1 MCLMSI
7 HITDVFFNF
16 ATDKTVMRMETFYH
30 GTSVLFKKFDI
41 AHALE
46 GDGKAKFGF
55 GTYVTE
61 SYTSAAHYAYNKK
74 RPENKDY
81 YVYTLEIPDMTEDN
95 HLFSIRT
102 VHPSII
108 ERTEKLLGEHVPDE
122 ACAVGKFFRKYVG
135 NRLTGKSG
143 TVKQL
148 TGSADL
154 NAEKA
159 AAKFFSEIGL
169 EFFAWPQ
176 AQSKPDGLT
185 NRVVLNI
192 NKIRIIRIDKV
203 DLDPKKFQLVEG
215 SEKEIPLDSF

>member
-1 MCLMSI
+1 
-7 HITDVFFNF
+7 
-16 ATDKTVMRMETFYH
+16 MEILFH
-30 GTSVLFKKFDI
+30 GTSLLFKKFDI

-74 RPENKDY
+74 RPENKNY
-81 YVYTLEIPDMTEDN
+81 YVYTLEIPDMSADN
-95 HLFSIRT
+95 HLFSIRP

-108 ERTEKLLGEHVPDE
+108 ERTEKALGEQIPEE
-122 ACAVGKFFRKYVG
+122 ARRVGKYFRKYVG
-135 NRLTGKSG
+135 NRLTGKEG

-148 TGSADL
+148 IGSADL
-154 NAEKA
+154 DAEKVA
-159 AAKFFSEIGL
+159 SKFFSEIGL
-169 EFFAWPQ
+169 EYFAWPQ

-192 NKIRIIRIDKV
+192 DKIRIVRIDKV
-203 DLDPKKFQLVEG
+203 ELDLKKFQLIEG
-215 SEKEIPLDSF
+215 SEKEILLDSF

>member
-1 MCLMSI
+1 MCLMSK
-7 HITDVFFNF
+7 HITDVFLNF

-81 YVYTLEIPDMTEDN
+81 YVYTLEIPDMTDDN
-95 HLFSIRT
+95 HLFSVRH

-108 ERTEKLLGEHVPDE
+108 EHVESALGERIPEEARTPILMQRKLLQSSSV
-122 ACAVGKFFRKYVG
+122 
-135 NRLTGKSG
+135 RLAWSISHGHKLRPSQMG
-143 TVKQL
+143 SLTV
-148 TGSADL
+148 
-154 NAEKA
+154 
-159 AAKFFSEIGL
+159 
-169 EFFAWPQ
+169 
-176 AQSKPDGLT
+176 
-185 NRVVLNI
+185 
-192 NKIRIIRIDKV
+192 
-203 DLDPKKFQLVEG
+203 
-215 SEKEIPLDSF
+215 

>member
-1 MCLMSI
+1 
-7 HITDVFFNF
+7 
-16 ATDKTVMRMETFYH
+16 METFFH

-74 RPENKDY
+74 RPENKNY
-81 YVYTLEIPDMTEDN
+81 YVYTLEIPDMTAEN
-95 HLFSIRT
+95 HLFSCRP

-108 ERTEKLLGEHVPDE
+108 ERTEKALGEQIPDE
-122 ACAVGKFFRKYVG
+122 ARQVGKFFRKYVG
-135 NRLTGKSG
+135 NRLTGKTG

-148 TGSADL
+148 VGSADL
-154 NAEKA
+154 DAEKA
-159 AAKFFSEIGL
+159 ASKFFSEIGL
-169 EFFAWPQ
+169 EYFAWPQ
-176 AQSKPDGLT
+176 AQTNPNGLT

-192 NKIRIIRIDKV
+192 DKIRIVRIDKV
-203 DLDPKKFQLVEG
+203 ELDPKKFQLIEG
-215 SEKEIPLDSF
+215 SQKEVALDSI

>member
-1 MCLMSI
+1 MEI
-7 HITDVFFNF
+7 FF
-16 ATDKTVMRMETFYH
+16 H
-30 GTSVLFKKFDI
+30 GTSMLFKKFDI

-74 RPENKDY
+74 RPENKNY
-81 YVYTLEIPDMTEDN
+81 YVYTLEIPDMSADN
-95 HLFSIRT
+95 HLFSIRP

-108 ERTEKLLGEHVPDE
+108 ERTEKALGEQIPDE
-122 ACAVGKFFRKYVG
+122 ARRVGKYFRKYVG
-135 NRLTGKSG
+135 NRLTGKEG

-148 TGSADL
+148 IGSADL
-154 NAEKA
+154 DAEKVA
-159 AAKFFSEIGL
+159 SKFFSEIGL
-169 EFFAWPQ
+169 EYFAWPQ

-192 NKIRIIRIDKV
+192 DKIRIVRIDKV
-203 DLDPKKFQLVEG
+203 EHDLKKFQLIEG
-215 SEKEIPLDSF
+215 SEKEILLDSF

>member
-1 MCLMSI
+1 MEI
-7 HITDVFFNF
+7 FF
-16 ATDKTVMRMETFYH
+16 H

-74 RPENKDY
+74 RPENKNY
-81 YVYTLEIPDMTEDN
+81 YVYTLEIPDMSADN
-95 HLFSIRT
+95 HLFSIRP
-102 VHPSII
+102 VHPSLI
-108 ERTEKLLGEHVPDE
+108 ERTEKALGEQIPDE
-122 ACAVGKFFRKYVG
+122 ARRVGKYFRKYVG
-135 NRLTGKSG
+135 NRLTGKEG

-148 TGSADL
+148 IGSADL
-154 NAEKA
+154 DAEKVA
-159 AAKFFSEIGL
+159 SKFFSEIGL
-169 EFFAWPQ
+169 EYFAWPQ

-192 NKIRIIRIDKV
+192 DKIRIVRIDKV
-203 DLDPKKFQLVEG
+203 ELDPKKFQLIEG
-215 SEKEIPLDSF
+215 SEEEITLDNF

>member
-1 MCLMSI
+1 
-7 HITDVFFNF
+7 
-16 ATDKTVMRMETFYH
+16 MEKFYH

-61 SYTSAAHYAYNKK
+61 KYTTAAHYAYNKK

-81 YVYTLEIPDMTEDN
+81 YVYTVEIPDITDDN
-95 HLFSIRT
+95 HLSYT
-102 VHPSII
+102 KPVPPSII
-108 ERTEKLLGEHVPDE
+108 ERTEKALGEKIPDE
-122 ACAVGKFFRKYVG
+122 VKALSKEFRKYVG
-135 NRLTGKSG
+135 NRLTGKTG
-143 TVKQL
+143 TTKQL
-148 TGSADL
+148 IDKADL
-154 NAEKA
+154 DAEKA

-169 EFFAWPQ
+169 EYFAWPQ
-176 AQSKPDGLT
+176 AQTKPDGLT

-192 NKIRIIRIDKV
+192 DKIRIVRIDKV
-203 DLDPKKFQLVEG
+203 ELDPKKFHLIEG

>member
-1 MCLMSI
+1 
-7 HITDVFFNF
+7 
-16 ATDKTVMRMETFYH
+16 METFYH

-55 GTYVTE
+55 GIYVTE

-81 YVYTLEIPDMTEDN
+81 YVYTLEIPDMTKDN
-95 HLFSIRT
+95 HLFSLRP

-108 ERTEKLLGEHVPDE
+108 ERTEKALGEQIPEE
-122 ACAVGKFFRKYVG
+122 ACAVGKFLRKYVG
-135 NRLTGKSG
+135 NRLTGKEG
-143 TVKQL
+143 TVKQFID
-148 TGSADL
+148 SADL
-154 NAEKA
+154 DAEKA
-159 AAKFFSEIGL
+159 ASKFFSEIGL
-169 EFFAWPQ
+169 EYFAWPQ

-192 NKIRIIRIDKV
+192 DKIRIVRIDKV
-203 DLDPKKFQLVEG
+203 ELDPKKFQLIEG
-215 SEKEIPLDSF
+215 SGKEIHLNDF

>member
-1 MCLMSI
+1 MEI
-7 HITDVFFNF
+7 FF
-16 ATDKTVMRMETFYH
+16 H
-30 GTSVLFKKFDI
+30 GTSMLFKKFDI

-74 RPENKDY
+74 RPENKNY
-81 YVYTLEIPDMTEDN
+81 YVYTLEIPDMSADN
-95 HLFSIRT
+95 HLFSIRP

-108 ERTEKLLGEHVPDE
+108 EHTEKALGEQIPDE
-122 ACAVGKFFRKYVG
+122 ARRVGKYFRKYVG
-135 NRLTGKSG
+135 NRLTGKEG

-148 TGSADL
+148 IGSADL
-154 NAEKA
+154 DAEKVA
-159 AAKFFSEIGL
+159 SKFFSEIGL
-169 EFFAWPQ
+169 EYFAWPQ

-192 NKIRIIRIDKV
+192 DKIRIVRIDKV
-203 DLDPKKFQLVEG
+203 ELDPKKFQLVEG
-215 SEKEIPLDSF
+215 SPKEIPLDSF

>member
-1 MCLMSI
+1 
-7 HITDVFFNF
+7 
-16 ATDKTVMRMETFYH
+16 MEILFH
-30 GTSVLFKKFDI
+30 GTSMLFKKFDI

-74 RPENKDY
+74 RPENKNY
-81 YVYTLEIPDMTEDN
+81 YVYTLEIPDMSADN
-95 HLFSIRT
+95 HLFSIRP

-108 ERTEKLLGEHVPDE
+108 ERTEKALGEQIPDE
-122 ACAVGKFFRKYVG
+122 ARRVGKYFRKYVG
-135 NRLTGKSG
+135 NRLTGKEG

-148 TGSADL
+148 IGSADL
-154 NAEKA
+154 DAEKVA
-159 AAKFFSEIGL
+159 SKFFSEIGL
-169 EFFAWPQ
+169 EYFAWPQ

-192 NKIRIIRIDKV
+192 DKIRIVRIDKGE
-203 DLDPKKFQLVEG
+203 LDPKKSQLIEG
-215 SEKEIPLDSF
+215 SEEEITLDSF

>member
-1 MCLMSI
+1 
-7 HITDVFFNF
+7 
-16 ATDKTVMRMETFYH
+16 METFYH

-61 SYTSAAHYAYNKK
+61 AYTSAAHYAYNKK

-81 YVYTLEIPDMTEDN
+81 YVYTVEIPDMTDDN
-95 HLFSIRT
+95 HLFSVRP

-108 ERTEKLLGEHVPDE
+108 ERTEKALGEQIPDD
-122 ACAVGKFFRKYVG
+122 AKKVGKFFRKYVG
-135 NRLTGKSG
+135 NRVLGNNG
-143 TVKQL
+143 TVNKL
-148 TGSADL
+148 INTSGIEV
-154 NAEKA
+154 EKA

-169 EFFAWPQ
+169 EYFAWPQ

-192 NKIRIIRIDKV
+192 DKIRIVRID
-203 DLDPKKFQLVEG
+203 
-215 SEKEIPLDSF
+215 

>member
-1 MCLMSI
+1 
-7 HITDVFFNF
+7 
-16 ATDKTVMRMETFYH
+16 MEIFYH

-81 YVYTLEIPDMTEDN
+81 YVYILEIPDMTDDN
-95 HLFSIRT
+95 HLFSVRP

-108 ERTEKLLGEHVPDE
+108 ERTENALGEQIPEE
-122 ACAVGKFFRKYVG
+122 ARIVGKFFRKYVG
-135 NRLTGKSG
+135 NRLTGKKG
-143 TVKQL
+143 TAKQL
-148 TGSADL
+148 IGSADL
-154 NAEKA
+154 DAEKA
-159 AAKFFSEIGL
+159 ASKFFNEIGL

-192 NKIRIIRIDKV
+192 DKIRIVRIDKV
-203 DLDPKKFQLVEG
+203 ELDQKKFQLIEG
-215 SEKEIPLDSF
+215 SEIEVPLDSF